1 MNTFLAKLERKWGK
15 YAIRNLPMWM
25 IIFYTIGYLI
35 QYTMNELYYYMT
47 LDVHQ
52 IMQGQVWRIV
62 SWLLIP
68 PPNMRPLMAALMMF
82 VYFSIAS
89 ALERVWGTFMLNVY
103 IFSGVLI
110 TIVGSFGIYFI
121 NDLVYGKA
129 GAAYLSLVISTI
141 ISTYYINM
149 SLFLGYAATFPE
161 MEMRLMFLIP
171 VKAKWLGLVYVLLL
185 ADDAYKLFRIHWSVG
200 MVLIF
205 SLLNFVIFFLST
217 RNAMHLNKQQ
227 RQIRK
232 NFRRQAQG
240 NPGGVRKINIQKNI
254 MQSSTKTQSGP
265 RHKCAVCGQTEI
277 TAPDLSFRYCTKC
290 DGSYEYCENHIF
302 THQHIKKN

>member
-1 MNTFLAKLERKWGK
+1 
-15 YAIRNLPMWM
+15 
-25 IIFYTIGYLI
+25 
-35 QYTMNELYYYMT
+35 
-47 LDVHQ
+47 
-52 IMQGQVWRIV
+52 MQ
-62 SWLLIP
+62 
-68 PPNMRPLMAALMMF
+68 PLMAALMMF

-240 NPGGVRKINIQKNI
+240 NPGGVRKINNQKNI